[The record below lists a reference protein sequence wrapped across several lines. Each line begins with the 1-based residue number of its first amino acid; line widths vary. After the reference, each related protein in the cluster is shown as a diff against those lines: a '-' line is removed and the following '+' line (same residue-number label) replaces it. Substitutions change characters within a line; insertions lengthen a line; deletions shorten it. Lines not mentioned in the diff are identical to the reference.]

1 MEASSHIEPKR
12 LDTLRYGAGAAD
24 CAGGT
29 IECSKEPVAGRV
41 YLAAVETGEFAA
53 HKIVVTVKQVV
64 PATSSGG
71 PAPRKIRR
79 SRWTPYL
86 PPLVKCLCRA
96 PLRIWLRARD

>member
-1 MEASSHIEPKR
+1 MHCDSADLAAHNLAFAGMEASSHTEPKR

-29 IECSKEPVAGRV
+29 IECSKESVAGRV

-64 PATSSGG
+64 PATIAKRCGPFSG
-71 PAPRKIRR
+71 ADDVRE
-79 SRWTPYL
+79 
-86 PPLVKCLCRA
+86 
-96 PLRIWLRARD
+96 